1 MAPDIMDS
9 MGYAYDYE
17 SIMHYGGRFFT
28 KNKKHTLRIRK
39 PGREAGVKIGQRKR
53 LSYLDLAQIRA
64 MYNCNK
70 PKPGIEI
77 GIGFL
82 WTYK

>member
-1 MAPDIMDS
+1 MTPDVMDS

-17 SIMHYGGRFFT
+17 SIMHYGSDFFPK

-39 PGREAGVKIGQRKR
+39 PGREVGVRIGQRKR
-53 LSYLDLAQIRA
+53 LSYLDVAQIRA

-70 PKPGIEI
+70 IATPTSGK
-77 GIGFL
+77 
-82 WTYK
+82 